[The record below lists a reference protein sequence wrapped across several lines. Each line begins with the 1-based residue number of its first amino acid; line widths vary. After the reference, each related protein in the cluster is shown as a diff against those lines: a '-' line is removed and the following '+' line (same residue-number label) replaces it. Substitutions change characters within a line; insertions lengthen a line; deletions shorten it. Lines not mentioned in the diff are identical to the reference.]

1 MIATEPVGE
10 DWDAWNK
17 LKGKLGGKKPE
28 AHAKKGQTPKYFVK
42 PRSRALE
49 STVAPVPGSLES
61 VIRLLRE
68 APKAAPRSKAALE
81 KALDIA
87 LAANE
92 IAYQEFRRSPSQST
106 ERAYEKTMLTTSSL
120 TRKLNDMDESVR
132 RLHALREAPEK
143 DQSVDALIAAFG
155 GGGSGSAPKLKK
167 QKSEFSPSLLKVW
180 ADSLRKAG
188 EEKVDS
194 WRKDPDP
201 TMRKMARDDAADM
214 KKIARMIET
223 GNITKA
229 KNAISSLDTIV
240 REEIPNEVW
249 DGLGM
254 SGY

>member
-1 MIATEPVGE
+1 
-10 DWDAWNK
+10 
-17 LKGKLGGKKPE
+17 
-28 AHAKKGQTPKYFVK
+28 
-42 PRSRALE
+42 
-49 STVAPVPGSLES
+49 
-61 VIRLLRE
+61 
-68 APKAAPRSKAALE
+68 
-81 KALDIA
+81 
-87 LAANE
+87 
-92 IAYQEFRRSPSQST
+92 
-106 ERAYEKTMLTTSSL
+106 
-120 TRKLNDMDESVR
+120 
-132 RLHALREAPEK
+132 LREAPEK

-229 KNAISSLDTIV
+229 KNAISILDTIV
-240 REEIPNEVW
+240 REEIPNDVW